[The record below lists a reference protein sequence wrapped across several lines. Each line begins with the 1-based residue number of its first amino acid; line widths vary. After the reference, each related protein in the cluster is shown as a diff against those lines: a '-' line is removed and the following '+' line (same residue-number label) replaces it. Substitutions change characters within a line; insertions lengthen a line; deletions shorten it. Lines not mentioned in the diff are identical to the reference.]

1 MKHSNQLVL
10 ERCPHCS
17 VAQPHI
23 RRVWAEE
30 TSDFKSR
37 NKRVWGTYVCGTCGG
52 VVLAVA
58 PSAQQGAEITNM
70 WPAPQAVAEELPE
83 RAKAY
88 LSQAISSIHAPV
100 GAVVT
105 AASAVDAMLKTKGY
119 KDGSLYSR
127 IDSAAKANL
136 ITQEMAAWAHE
147 IRLEANDQR
156 HADENAALPTS
167 EDASRVIEFA
177 TALGQFLFVLPS
189 RVERG
194 RQSTKS

>member
-1 MKHSNQLVL
+1 MKHSNQLTL

-23 RRVWAEE
+23 QRVWIGE
-30 TSDFKSR
+30 TTDFKNL
-37 NKRVWGTYVCGTCGG
+37 NKRVWATYTCNTCGG

-58 PSAQQGAEITNM
+58 PAAQQPAEIAHM

-105 AASAVDAMLKTKGY
+105 AASAVDAMLKAKGY

-127 IDSAAKANL
+127 IDAAAKASL
-136 ITQEMAAWAHE
+136 ITQEMAEWAHE

-156 HADENAALPTS
+156 HADESAELPTS
-167 EDASRVIEFA
+167 EDANRVIEFA

-194 RQSTKS
+194 RQSTKP